1 MELRGSEVGWE
12 GWRAGGMEGEGR
24 QGQREIGWDRWT
36 EGGKVGGMKR
46 WTE

>member
-12 GWRAGGMEGEGR
+12 GWRAGGMEGE
-24 QGQREIGWDRWT
+24 EIGWDRWT

-46 WTE
+46 GTE

>member
-12 GWRAGGMEGEGR
+12 GWRAGGTEGEGR

-36 EGGKVGGMKR
+36 
-46 WTE
+46 

>member
-1 MELRGSEVGWE
+1 
-12 GWRAGGMEGEGR
+12 MEGEGR

-46 WTE
+46 GME